1 LIKRRKKS
9 GVMKKKK
16 KPEQKKK
23 DFIHTPFN
31 ALKGFAAEK
40 HEAEEKAKEAPKPE
54 KKEVVEGERDLFL
67 RSMSDVKRLAPE
79 KAREKKKEA
88 APPPPSKIDE
98 EEKRLFAETM
108 KKMDVRFEDEIP
120 DVHPLRPVAVNRM
133 RQLKSGAIRIDLEL
147 DLHGMTRDEALE
159 SIGHFITGAYNR
171 GQKAVLVI
179 TGKGNNSPG
188 EPVLQGAV
196 MSWLRETGKKM
207 VAEFAPAP
215 HQLGGSGAL
224 VVFLKDKDKISRK

>member
-1 LIKRRKKS
+1 
-9 GVMKKKK
+9 MKKKK

-40 HEAEEKAKEAPKPE
+40 PEAEEKAKEAPKPE
-54 KKEVVEGERDLFL
+54 KKEVVEDERDLFL
-67 RSMSDVKRLAPE
+67 RSMSGVKRLAPE
-79 KAREKKKEA
+79 QPAQKKKQA
-88 APPPPSKIDE
+88 VKPPPSKVDE
-98 EEKRLFAETM
+98 EDKRLFAESV

-120 DVHPLRPVAVNRM
+120 DVHPLRPAAVNRM

-159 SIGHFITGAYNR
+159 SMKHFITGAYNR

-179 TGKGNNSPG
+179 TGKGNNSVG
-188 EPVLQGAV
+188 EPVLQAAV
-196 MSWLRETGKKM
+196 MSWLREMGKKM

-224 VVFLKDKDKISRK
+224 VVFLKDKDKAGRK

>member
-1 LIKRRKKS
+1 
-9 GVMKKKK
+9 MKKKK
-16 KPEQKKK
+16 KPEPKKK
-23 DFIHTPFN
+23 DFVHTPFN

-40 HEAEEKAKEAPKPE
+40 PEVEEKAKEAPKPE
-54 KKEVVEGERDLFL
+54 KKAVVEDERDLFL
-67 RSMSDVKRLAPE
+67 RSMSGVKRLSPE
-79 KAREKKKEA
+79 QPAQKKKQA
-88 APPPPSKIDE
+88 VKPAPSKVDE
-98 EEKRLFAETM
+98 EDKRLFAESV
-108 KKMDVRFEDEIP
+108 KKMDVRFVDEIP
-120 DVHPLRPVAVNRM
+120 GVHPLRPTAVNRM

-159 SIGHFITGAYNR
+159 SMKHFITGAYNR

-188 EPVLQGAV
+188 EPVLQAAV
-196 MSWLRETGKKM
+196 MSWLRESGKKM

-224 VVFLKDKDKISRK
+224 VVFLKDKDKVKRKGEG